1 MNCSHFKRSILM
13 PIRENPWLFTVTVVL
28 LLATSAQSIA
38 LKATSSLSG
47 RVLDLKGNPVHGFRL
62 ILSPIPPDSVEGIND
77 SWLQGIITF
86 MESRKSRTDEM
97 GRFSIRNIAPIKVRL
112 DSGYKS
118 GTDHESATGHEI
130 LSMKVG
136 AVTVYQL
143 EPLHFDGIAFAIKP
157 DTHVEN
163 VEIRVRSRQY
173 IRGRIV
179 YADGTPLVSASI
191 QISAHRR
198 FPDRS
203 GSGSS
208 GSSGETDAEGYFV
221 YQVNESAFY
230 TVTVDYQGFSAT
242 AEPFL
247 LRKGE
252 NKEDLVFTLDR
263 RPTLADVAAG
273 RVDVSAK
280 SLTSSL
286 SGDMG
291 AWVVNPANGHAYKR
305 IRCGSW
311 DDANSQAVAEN
322 AYLVSITDAAEQ
334 EWLLKT
340 FKPQHCW
347 IGLTDYVNEGEW
359 VWASG
364 EPVTYTNW
372 GPHEPK
378 DADWGDEDFVLI
390 EYSGEWSDAGP
401 ESIEWGMM
409 NMAIIEKDSF
419 TVKPTQD
426 K

>member
-1 MNCSHFKRSILM
+1 MNCSHFNRSILK
-13 PIRENPWLFTVTVVL
+13 PARATLWLFTVTVAL
-28 LLATSAQSIA
+28 LLVTSAQSIA

-47 RVLDLKGNPVHGFRL
+47 RVLDIKGDPVPGFRL
-62 ILSPIPPDSVEGIND
+62 TLAPIPPDSVEDIND
-77 SWLQGIITF
+77 PWFQENITF
-86 MESRKSRTDEM
+86 VESRTDDM
-97 GRFSIRNIAPIKVRL
+97 GRFSIRNIAPVKVRL
-112 DSGYKS
+112 EPFYEADR
-118 GTDHESATGHEI
+118 ESATGYDI

-136 AVTVYQL
+136 GVTVYQL
-143 EPLHFDGIAFAIKP
+143 EPQHFDRFVFAIKP

-179 YADGTPLVSASI
+179 YPDGTPLVSASI
-191 QISAHRR
+191 QISARQR
-198 FPDRS
+198 YPDRE

-208 GSSGETDAEGYFV
+208 SSTGETNNEGYFV
-221 YQVNESAFY
+221 YHLDETAFY
-230 TVTVDYQGFSAT
+230 TVTVDYQEFTAT

-252 NKEDLVFTLDR
+252 NKEDLVFTLES

-273 RVDVSAK
+273 RVEVSAK
-280 SLTSSL
+280 SPTSSL
-286 SGDMG
+286 PGGMG
-291 AWVVNPANGHAYKR
+291 AWVVNPANGHGYRR

-311 DDANSQAVAEN
+311 DDANSQAVAED

-347 IGLTDYVNEGEW
+347 IGLTDHANEGEW
-359 VWASG
+359 VWTSG

-378 DADWGDEDFVLI
+378 DTDWGDEDFVLI

-409 NMAIIEKDSF
+409 NMAIIEKDSL
-419 TVKPTQD
+419 TGTPSAEK
-426 K
+426 

>member
-13 PIRENPWLFTVTVVL
+13 PIRENPWLFTVTVAFL
-28 LLATSAQSIA
+28 LVASVQSIA

-47 RVLDLKGNPVHGFRL
+47 RVFDLKGNPVSGLNL
-62 ILSPIPPDSVEGIND
+62 ILAPVPPDSVEDIND
-77 SWLQGIITF
+77 PWFQGNISF
-86 MESRKSRTDEM
+86 MESRTDEM
-97 GRFSIRNIAPIKVRL
+97 GRFSIRNIAPVKVRL
-112 DSGYKS
+112 EPFYRSDR
-118 GTDHESATGHEI
+118 DSATGYEI
-130 LSMKVG
+130 ISMKVG

-143 EPLHFDGIAFAIKP
+143 EPQHFDRFVFAIKP

-179 YADGTPLVSASI
+179 FADGTPLVSTSI
-191 QISAHRR
+191 QISARR
-198 FPDRS
+198 RYPDGV

-221 YQVNESAFY
+221 YQVDETAFY
-230 TVTVDYQGFSAT
+230 TVTVDYQGFTAT

-286 SGDMG
+286 PGDMG

-311 DDANSQAVAEN
+311 DDANNQAVAED

-340 FKPQHCW
+340 LKPQHCW
-347 IGLTDYVNEGEW
+347 IGLTDYANEGEW

-372 GPHEPK
+372 APHEPK

-401 ESIEWGMM
+401 ESIEWQMAR
-409 NMAIIEKDSF
+409 MAIIEKDNV
-419 TVKPTQD
+419 TGKPTQD